1 MRETNSKLTVLQD
14 AAYLEQQR
22 RQREQQRAHQARVKE
37 VRRQTRKA
45 VRDQK

>member
-1 MRETNSKLTVLQD
+1 MTIAASQVRKLESPDYRAFKQP
-14 AAYLEQQR
+14 QQAKV
-22 RQREQQRAHQARVKE
+22 QAHVARVKE